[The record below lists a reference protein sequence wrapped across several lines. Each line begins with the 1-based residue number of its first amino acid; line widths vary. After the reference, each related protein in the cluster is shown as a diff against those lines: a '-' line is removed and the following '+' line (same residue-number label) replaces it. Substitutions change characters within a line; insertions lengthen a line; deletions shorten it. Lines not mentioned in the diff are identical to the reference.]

1 MKEAFVSEDLNVQI
15 IDTPIP
21 ELTAPDQILIKVVVT
36 GTNPKDW
43 KAIQRYK
50 PQLEKYNGAN
60 TGDDIAGIVEQVGS
74 SVYEFKPGDRV
85 AAFHEMMTPAGSFA
99 EYAIAYQH
107 CTFHIPPTTTFEE
120 AAALPLA
127 AMTAAIG
134 LYRNLGLPQP
144 WSPPNPSPRPSDSAP
159 LPLIIYGASSAVGFY
174 ALQFALKS
182 NIHPLI
188 CVAGRAGND
197 YILPYLDK
205 SKGDVLI
212 DYRDGQEKVIEALKS
227 AAPKGGPPILHAF
240 DAVSEHG
247 SPLQIA
253 KVFAANPTSTTTGS
267 TKPKVTFV
275 LAGQKEGIPQ
285 DGSVESSITL
295 VADAHNQDKGKE
307 FAHVYFRYISLG
319 LAEGWFKPHRQ
330 EVIPGGL
337 AGVQTA
343 LENLKSGRASGV
355 KYVLRIGETEG
366 VTARK

>member
-1 MKEAFVSEDLNVQI
+1 MKEAFVSEDLKVQI

-43 KAIQRYK
+43 KAIRRYT

-60 TGDDIAGIVEQVGS
+60 TGDDIAGVVEQVGS

-144 WSPPNPSPRPSDSAP
+144 WSPPNPSPHSAP

-212 DYRDGQEKVIEALKS
+212 DYRDGQEKVIDAILKS
-227 AAPKGGPPILHAF
+227 APKGGSPPILHAF

-247 SPLQIA
+247 SPFQIA
-253 KVFAANPTSTTTGS
+253 QVFAAQQQQQTGS
-267 TKPKVTFV
+267 SSSKPKVTFV
-275 LAGQKEGIPQ
+275 LAGPKEGIPD

-295 VADAHNQDKGKE
+295 VADAHNPDNGRE

-319 LAEGWFKPHRQ
+319 LAEGWFKGHRQ

-337 AGVQTA
+337 AGVRTA
-343 LENLKSGRASGV
+343 LENLKGGKASGI
-355 KYVLRIGETEG
+355 KYVMRIGETEG
-366 VTARK
+366 VARK